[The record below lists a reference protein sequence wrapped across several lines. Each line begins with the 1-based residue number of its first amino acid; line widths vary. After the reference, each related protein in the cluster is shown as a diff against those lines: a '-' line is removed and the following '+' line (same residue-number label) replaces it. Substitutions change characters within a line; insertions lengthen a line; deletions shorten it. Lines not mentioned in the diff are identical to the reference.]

1 MITKEKY
8 NFLVNKYGKTS
19 SFAIWGDC
27 VSDMTVFDKANKP
40 WEKLNAAYVVVALNP
55 AGEISGCLENFH
67 SPDKKHADERLMM
80 GIRNTILEG
89 SFMTDLSATKTPNS
103 NEVYISEADADLL
116 ISKLKDIGNVKTIV
130 LLTSKT
136 PRIDRYFFEK
146 GYRVFRMLHYSRA
159 NGNAIKK
166 YCLKNNITGDN
177 SYEMYA
183 MALKK
188 QIFEMEDSLND

>member
-40 WEKLNAAYVVVALNP
+40 WEKLNDTYAVVALNP
-55 AGEISGCLENFH
+55 AGEMTSCLEKFH
-67 SPDKKHADERLMM
+67 CPDKKHADERLVM

-89 SFMTDLSATKTPNS
+89 SFITDLSATKTPNS

-116 ISKLKDIGNVKTIV
+116 ISKLKEIGNVKTIV
-130 LLTSKT
+130 LLTFKT
-136 PRIDRYFFEK
+136 PRIDRYFFKK

-166 YCLKNNITGDN
+166 YCLKNNITGD
-177 SYEMYA
+177 
-183 MALKK
+183 K
-188 QIFEMEDSLND
+188 IFKMEDLLND

>member
-40 WEKLNAAYVVVALNP
+40 WEKLNDTYAVVALNP
-55 AGEISGCLENFH
+55 AGEITGCLENFH

-89 SFMTDLSATKTPNS
+89 SFMTDLSATKTP
-103 NEVYISEADADLL
+103 
-116 ISKLKDIGNVKTIV
+116 
-130 LLTSKT
+130 
-136 PRIDRYFFEK
+136 RIDRYFFKK

-159 NGNAIKK
+159 NRNAIKK

-177 SYEMYA
+177 FYEMYA

-188 QIFEMEDSLND
+188 QIFKMED